1 MKPVVSIMTTTY
13 NRAGMLKEAIE
24 SVLDQTYQD
33 WELLVY
39 DDGSTDETQALVQG
53 YQMKDPRVWY
63 ERQSH
68 TGLSGIV
75 ALRNRALR
83 EARGPFIAF
92 LDDDD
97 KWFPEKLKLQVSY
110 LEQHP
115 EKGLVYS
122 PVHVVDGK
130 GRYQKT
136 RPVVPSSSY
145 ADLFE
150 GCFIQISSVVA
161 RKEILIALGG
171 FDASLES
178 SRDYDLWLRMAR
190 HYPFAYI
197 DEPLGWYRFHPNAIS
212 NKLDR
217 RHGMHFKIL
226 SRVPVE
232 PERGI
237 TRKRKRRRLA
247 VEAYRLA
254 RLYKERRYYL
264 QAARSFKEATVYL
277 PTVGLK
283 ICDLEPKGLA
293 VLLQLVKPYVAILYC
308 FGRYVA
314 HPSSVQKPVQQD
326 ASFSGSLS

>member
-1 MKPVVSIMTTTY
+1 MKPVVSVITITY
-13 NRAGMLKEAIE
+13 NRADMLKEAVE
-24 SVLDQTYQD
+24 SVLDQTYQE
-33 WELLVY
+33 WELMVI
-39 DDGSTDETQALVQG
+39 DDGSTDETETLVQG
-53 YQMKDPRVWY
+53 YQMKESRIRY
-63 ERQSH
+63 ERYSH
-68 TGLSGIV
+68 TGLPGIA

-83 EARGPFIAF
+83 EARGRLVAF

-97 KWFPEKLKLQVSY
+97 KWFPEKLKIQTSY

-115 EKGLVYS
+115 EIGLVYS

-130 GRYQKT
+130 GQYQKT

-171 FDASLES
+171 FDETLES
-178 SRDYDLWLRMAR
+178 SRDYDLWLRTVR

-197 DEPLGWYRFHPNAIS
+197 GEPLAWYRLHPNAIS
-212 NKLDR
+212 SNLER
-217 RHGMHFKIL
+217 RRRMHLKIL

-232 PERGI
+232 PEKGI
-237 TRKRKRRRLA
+237 TNERKKGRLA

-293 VLLQLVKPYVAILYC
+293 VVLQLVKPYVAILYC

-314 HPSSVQKPVQQD
+314 HPSSVQKLVQQD
-326 ASFSGSLS
+326 ASFSGGLP